1 MSDSKYQYRKLFGG
15 GYMVHASDN
24 QTEAFENF
32 LLLSGRDIAEF
43 AADAP
48 GTVQTI
54 GDLTGAVPWKDED
67 EIRTIL
73 NKIPGCRLNS
83 SGRVWILQTPNPNF
97 AGRLLNTKKCWF
109 GKNLFRLKIGGKN
122 KNQNNPFFLGWGFSA
137 APVSSSGDE
146 KKMRKIG
153 PRYIHRFITPKT
165 TDSEPNKYS
174 R

>member
-1 MSDSKYQYRKLFGG
+1 
-15 GYMVHASDN
+15 MVHASDN

-32 LLLSGRDIAEF
+32 LLLSGRDIAEV

-73 NKIPGCRLNS
+73 NKIPNCRLNS

-97 AGRLLNTKKCWF
+97 AGRLLNAKKCWF
-109 GKNLFRLKIGGKN
+109 GKKLFRLKIGGK
-122 KNQNNPFFLGWGFSA
+122 KQ
-137 APVSSSGDE
+137 
-146 KKMRKIG
+146 KIRII
-153 PRYIHRFITPKT
+153 PSF
-165 TDSEPNKYS
+165 
-174 R
+174 